1 MAGSSGTG
9 GPTEIDRLL
18 YFIAAVVAFL
28 VLVPAAL
35 GFAGFDV
42 RNGSLLGG
50 ADGGTDAEGVQILTA
65 FGTGIDGDRS
75 SVGVVEVVVTSGGGS
90 TVDFSEATV
99 SWEGSERYELTP
111 ANVNLGQGSFSL
123 SGETVL
129 AEPTDRAILRFDLG
143 SDDLEGVDHFGERLE
158 PGETVQFSVVTED
171 VVRTGRQLVVPDPLP
186 SGAGVSL

>member
-9 GPTEIDRLL
+9 GPTDIDRLL
-18 YFIAAVVAFL
+18 YFVAAVVAFL

-35 GFAGFDV
+35 GFAGLDV
-42 RNGSLLGG
+42 RDGSLLDSADDG
-50 ADGGTDAEGVQILTA
+50 ADAEGVRILTA

-75 SVGVVEVVVTSGGGS
+75 SVGVVEVVVTSASGS
-90 TVDFSEATV
+90 TVDLSEATV
-99 SWEGSERYELTP
+99 SWDGSERYELTP
-111 ANVNLGQGSFSL
+111 TDISVGQGSFSL

-143 SDDLEGVDHFGERLE
+143 SDDLEGLDRFGERLE
-158 PGETVQFSVVTED
+158 PGETVQLSVVTGD
-171 VVRTGRQLVVPDPLP
+171 GVRTGRQLVVPDPLP